1 MKVAYPPAG
10 PVAST
15 FVTARLKGYNMLA
28 LKEKQVR
35 GTLAWVSVEKC
46 LRVRL
51 VLVSYG
57 QIIKVCL

>member
-35 GTLAWVSVEKC
+35 GTLAWVSVEKY

-57 QIIKVCL
+57 